1 MDRSFRIL
9 YRSFLFFN
17 LVLIFVIDM
26 RCYSQGVYYW
36 SQNYGTRSN
45 LLGGLVI
52 GSVNDVSA
60 TYYNPGYL
68 GLVEDPEI
76 IIGAKIYELNNYK
89 ISFDEFED
97 NLVRTWDNHKISW
110 SRRFWILHNSLCVSA
125 LVHNNY

>member
-1 MDRSFRIL
+1 MKIKDRSMNCTKIL
-9 YRSFLFFN
+9 LQLFIN
-17 LVLIFVIDM
+17 RHQWYLIISLVLIFMVDT
-26 RCYSQGVYYW
+26 RCFSQGVYYW

-97 NLVRTWDNHKISW
+97 ENLS
-110 SRRFWILHNSLCVSA
+110 
-125 LVHNNY
+125 